1 MYRSLIAAGVFGVVL
16 AGGLGTVGSRAADQA
31 KSKGP
36 AQHTH
41 PSPEMEKCLKEC
53 ERCAR
58 ECEACFVHCTTLVS
72 QGHKDHLTT
81 LRTCLDC
88 GELCS
93 VAAKVMARHG
103 AFMGLTC
110 EACARACELCG
121 AACQKH
127 DHDEQMKRCAEAC
140 RDCAKACRDM
150 VKAVGT
156 DVMR

>member
-1 MYRSLIAAGVFGVVL
+1 M
-16 AGGLGTVGSRAADQA
+16 GSRAADQA
-31 KSKGP
+31 KSAVP
-36 AQHTH
+36 AQH
-41 PSPEMEKCLKEC
+41 SSEMEKCLKEC

-58 ECEACFVHCTTLVS
+58 ECEACFRHCTMMVS

-93 VAAKVMARHG
+93 VAAKLMARHG

-110 EACARACELCG
+110 EACAKACELCG

-140 RDCAKACRDM
+140 KDCAKACRDM

-156 DVMR
+156 DVSR